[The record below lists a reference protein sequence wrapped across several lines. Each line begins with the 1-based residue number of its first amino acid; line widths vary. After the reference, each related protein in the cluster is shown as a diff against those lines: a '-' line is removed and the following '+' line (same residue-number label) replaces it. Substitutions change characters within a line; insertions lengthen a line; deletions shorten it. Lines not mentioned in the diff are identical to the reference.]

1 MTQAATKKRKIL
13 KPIFILITIVMIFP
27 FSTYLISYQA
37 KSPAVLAYEE
47 AEIFE
52 QHYGFKHDEST
63 IGIILYPGGLVH
75 PKAYARFAQ
84 ALADESQASVFVTE
98 PWFHLAITQ
107 IRLAEK
113 VIQKHP
119 HITTW
124 MIGGHSLG
132 GTAAAF
138 YTHDHLDKI
147 KGLFFLASYTTA
159 QADFTPTSLPV
170 ISMYGS
176 EDMVLSQASYLA
188 AKRYLPP
195 NHHEVMIAGG
205 NHSQF
210 ADYGPQ
216 RGDGLATITGLE
228 QQTIVVSELT
238 AWTQTLLIG

>member
-1 MTQAATKKRKIL
+1 MTQAATKKSKIL
-13 KPIFILITIVMIFP
+13 KPIFILITIVMILP

-47 AEIFE
+47 ARVFD
-52 QHYGFKHDEST
+52 QHYGFKNDEST
-63 IGIILYPGGLVH
+63 IGIIVYPGGLVH

-84 ALADESQASVFVTE
+84 ALAGESQASVFVTE
-98 PWFHLAITQ
+98 PLFHLAITQ

-113 VIQKHP
+113 VIAKHP
-119 HITTW
+119 DIATW
-124 MIGGHSLG
+124 VIGGHSLG

-147 KGLFFLASYTTA
+147 KGLFFLASYTTD
-159 QADFTPTSLPV
+159 QADFSPTSLPALS
-170 ISMYGS
+170 IYGS
-176 EDMVLSQASYLA
+176 EDMVLNQASYIA
-188 AKRYLPP
+188 AKAYLPS
-195 NHHEVMIAGG
+195 HYREVIITGG

-216 RGDGLATITGLE
+216 RGDGIATIPGL
-228 QQTIVVSELT
+228 QQQSIAVSELT